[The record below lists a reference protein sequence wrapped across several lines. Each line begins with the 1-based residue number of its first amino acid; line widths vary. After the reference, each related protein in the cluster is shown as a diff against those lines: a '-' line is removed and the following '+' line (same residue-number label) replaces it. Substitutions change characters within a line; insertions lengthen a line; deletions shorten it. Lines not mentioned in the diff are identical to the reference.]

1 MKPNDY
7 IKKYKLKETE
17 NFNHSEFSNDLAMD
31 FVSSVEAKQQ
41 LNWDIHKFEHCVKEI
56 RDKYDS
62 ISNKSIGTGLP
73 DKLWNYFYATIVCKI
88 RDEMFSEEMER
99 RRRIWQEELD
109 AKKKAAARKAED
121 KKEWEEHR
129 KRFYDEQFSKRLS
142 GFIKWMSGM
151 GTPVS
156 SFQILG
162 CSEDATEDGVKSAYR
177 SLAMKHHPDKGG
189 NADMFRKIVEAKNK
203 CLAYVNRDK

>member
-17 NFNHSEFSNDLAMD
+17 NFNHNAFANDLAID
-31 FVSSVEAKQQ
+31 FVSSVEAQQ
-41 LNWDIHKFEHCVKEI
+41 GSNWNIHKFEHCVKEI

-73 DKLWNYFYATIVCKI
+73 NKLWNFFYASVVCEI
-88 RDEMFSEEMER
+88 RNDMFSEEMER
-99 RRRIWQEELD
+99 RRKKWEEELE
-109 AKKKAAARKAED
+109 RKEEE
-121 KKEWEEHR
+121 KRRKEKEREEWEEHR
-129 KRFYDEQFSKRLS
+129 NNFYEDQFSKNFL
-142 GFIKWMSGM
+142 GFLKWMSGM

-162 CSEDATEDGVKSAYR
+162 CSEDSTEDQVKAAYR

-203 CLAYVNRDK
+203 CIAYVNRNK